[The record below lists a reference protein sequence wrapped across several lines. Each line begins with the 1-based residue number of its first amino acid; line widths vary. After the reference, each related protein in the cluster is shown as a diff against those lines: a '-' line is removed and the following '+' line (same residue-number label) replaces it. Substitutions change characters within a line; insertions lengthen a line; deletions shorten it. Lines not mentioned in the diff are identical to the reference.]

1 MHFRMIANS
10 PVSCTFSGCETLIPL
25 FVPLSY
31 QCCCLSC
38 TRAGPTKTVAITPLR
53 KTLHAINNQP
63 DVALSSRMPDY
74 LQATT
79 SSKSPVAETSSH
91 ALLGASS
98 SCGMGGGGNLSDLPQ
113 TSAAGRK
120 QDQESEDTTTK
131 QVRN

>member
-1 MHFRMIANS
+1 MPS
-10 PVSCTFSGCETLIPL
+10 TTSQT
-25 FVPLSY
+25 
-31 QCCCLSC
+31 
-38 TRAGPTKTVAITPLR
+38 
-53 KTLHAINNQP
+53 
-63 DVALSSRMPDY
+63 SSRMPDH

-98 SCGMGGGGNLSDLPQ
+98 SCGLGGGGNLSDLPQ

-120 QDQESEDTTTK
+120 QDQESEDTTTE